1 MTEPSD
7 RQLLLSIDRRVANLE
22 ALMMRH
28 PIPKAH
34 SHSKLW
40 MGLLAVATAVLSS
53 PLWMR

>member
-22 ALMMRH
+22 SLMMHH

-34 SHSKLW
+34 NHSKLW